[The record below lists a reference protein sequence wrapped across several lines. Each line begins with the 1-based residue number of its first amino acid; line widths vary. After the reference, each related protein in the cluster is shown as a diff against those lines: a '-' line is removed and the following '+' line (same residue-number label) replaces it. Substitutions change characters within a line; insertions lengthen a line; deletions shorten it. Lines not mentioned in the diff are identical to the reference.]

1 MLGLGAAVLLGDW
14 HPVGGGRNDLS
25 IRTPKM
31 ADGPAPNVRSA
42 KMRNLPCPG
51 RRAHRAREADATSRR
66 LSPAPSDKA
75 PPRLC
80 AAAEQ

>member
-42 KMRNLPCPG
+42 KMRNPPCPG